1 MFEEKSVL
9 IIEDDQDIAGLLD
22 LHLRDLGCKVEV
34 ENNGANGLESVL
46 TKHYDLLILDLTLPG
61 VEGLEICKQLRSK
74 NQWIPVLMLTARS
87 EILDKVLGLELGADD
102 YITKP
107 FSIRE
112 LIARVKVILRRT
124 NNFSPIE
131 VDNQILIDA
140 GGLKIDLK
148 KRKVLLDKQVVE
160 LTAKEFDL
168 LVEFVK
174 NPGRCFS
181 RQELLESVWGYHFQ
195 GYDHTVNAHIN
206 RLRAK
211 IEIDPSSPRYIQT
224 VWGVG
229 YKFSELEEL

>member
-1 MFEEKSVL
+1 MFEKKSIL

-22 LHLRDLGCKVEV
+22 LHLRDLGCKVEI
-34 ENNGANGLESVL
+34 ENNGTNGLESVL
-46 TKHYDLLILDLTLPG
+46 SKRYDLLILDLTLPG

-124 NNFSPIE
+124 NNFSPKE
-131 VDNQILIDA
+131 VENQTLIDA

-174 NPGRCFS
+174 NPGQCFS
-181 RQELLESVWGYHFQ
+181 RQELLENVWGYHFQ